1 MYVLLTS
8 SIGGGGRYD
17 KMIGEFIDD
26 GEVYP
31 AVGVSFGLTSLYE
44 LLKNREEFSNDSL
57 IDIYIIP
64 INTNIES
71 LILGEKLRDLGF
83 KVDIEMTNKKI
94 KKSLDYANKEKIPY
108 VIIYGE
114 DEVNNKVFKLKD
126 MFNNKEIEVS
136 FDEISDLKKVL
147 GI

>member
-1 MYVLLTS
+1 
-8 SIGGGGRYD
+8 
-17 KMIGEFIDD
+17 MIGEFIDD

-126 MFNNKEIEVS
+126 MFNNKEIEVL